1 MTLRGVRMQVAET
14 LVATGPLLAC
24 WSIIVNV
31 NRQVVGHSSCALC
44 LGAFGQ
50 CLRILVRVTV
60 GMEIVH
66 ELPILP
72 QILGGIL

>member
-1 MTLRGVRMQVAET
+1 MQVAET

-24 WSIIVNV
+24 WSIVVNV
-31 NRQVVGHSSCALC
+31 SRQVVGQGRWVLR
-44 LGAFGQ
+44 LGAVGQ
-50 CLRILVRVTV
+50 CLRILARVIV